1 MYSKDFIGSKI
12 CRCRVVYILYL
23 VVAKVECW
31 YSSVRVKNCL
41 GKDGEAP
48 SAQLVVCKVEILD
61 IDTTFVASTS

>member
-23 VVAKVECW
+23 VVAKVESW

-41 GKDGEAP
+41 GKDSEAP
-48 SAQLVVCKVEILD
+48 ITQLIVCKVEILYVNA
-61 IDTTFVASTS
+61 TFMASTS